1 MKKRDDGAI
10 EVTSENFGELLLQGV
25 REALAIERGQAEP
38 ARRVRRVATVREAS
52 VLPPRGYDAKGV
64 QTVRER
70 LGLSQAVFARV
81 LNSSPETVK
90 AWEQGKRA
98 PDGMALALL
107 QVADEHPQ
115 ALMSRVRAKA
125 ASPFRSRA
133 TAG

>member
-1 MKKRDDGAI
+1 MTKKDEDAI
-10 EVTSENFGELLLQGV
+10 EVTSENFGELLIQGLK
-25 REALAIERGQAEP
+25 EALAIERGEAVA

-52 VLPPRGYDAKGV
+52 VLPPRGYDAKEV
-64 QTVRER
+64 QAVRER

-81 LNSSPETVK
+81 LNASAETVK

-115 ALMSRVRAKA
+115 ALMSRVHGKA
-125 ASPFRSRA
+125 ARSPK
-133 TAG
+133 G

>member
-1 MKKRDDGAI
+1 MKKREDGAI
-10 EVTSENFGELLLQGV
+10 EVTSENFGELLIQGLH
-25 REALAIERGQAEP
+25 EALAVERGEAVA

-52 VLPPRGYDAKGV
+52 VLPPREYDAQGV
-64 QTVRER
+64 QGVRER

-81 LNSSPETVK
+81 LNSSAETVK

-115 ALMSRVRAKA
+115 ALMSRVRAKPA
-125 ASPFRSRA
+125 RPAGSRA

>member
-1 MKKRDDGAI
+1 MTKKDDDAVV
-10 EVTSENFGELLLQGV
+10 VTSENFGELLLQSVG
-25 REALAIERGQAEP
+25 EALTVARGEAEP

-52 VLPPRGYDAKGV
+52 VLPPKGYDSQGV
-64 QTVRER
+64 QGVRER

-81 LNSSPETVK
+81 LNSSAETVK

-115 ALMSRVRAKA
+115 ALMSRVRTKEA
-125 ASPFRSRA
+125 RSTRR
-133 TAG
+133 

>member
-1 MKKRDDGAI
+1 MTKKDHDAI
-10 EVTSENFGELLLQGV
+10 EVTSENFGELLLQGLN
-25 REALAIERGQAEP
+25 EALAIERGEAVA

-52 VLPPRGYDAKGV
+52 VLPPRGYDARGV
-64 QTVRER
+64 QAVRER

-81 LNSSPETVK
+81 LNSSAETVK

-115 ALMSRVRAKA
+115 ALMSRVRRKSA
-125 ASPFRSRA
+125 
-133 TAG
+133 

>member
-1 MKKRDDGAI
+1 MTKKDHDAI
-10 EVTSENFGELLLQGV
+10 EVTSENFGELLLQGLN
-25 REALAIERGQAEP
+25 EALAIERGEAVA

-64 QTVRER
+64 QAVRER
-70 LGLSQAVFARV
+70 LGLSQSVFAKV
-81 LNSSPETVK
+81 LNSSAETVK

-115 ALMSRVRAKA
+115 ALMSRVRRK
-125 ASPFRSRA
+125 
-133 TAG
+133 TA